1 MKSSV
6 SHYPRHPGSSPCSGT
21 RIGSSVNWGFN
32 ECFGVVYFG
41 KFFFLPFWSCEETQ
55 KSHFF
60 PKCCRVLQYLNL
72 CFQFLFPPL
81 SICLIP
87 SLLVELGTICWFAFP
102 LSQKLGWQHYRVSF
116 WAKIQPFLHSCPFHY
131 WASLALYP
139 NCLPN
144 FLSCRKLSFQQQR
157 QYFELQGCTYLGWT
171 GVVDD

>member
-1 MKSSV
+1 MFW
-6 SHYPRHPGSSPCSGT
+6 SGLFWK
-21 RIGSSVNWGFN
+21 I
-32 ECFGVVYFG
+32 
-41 KFFFLPFWSCEETQ
+41 FFLPFWSCEETQ

-157 QYFELQGCTYLGWT
+157 QYFELQGCTYLG
-171 GVVDD
+171 